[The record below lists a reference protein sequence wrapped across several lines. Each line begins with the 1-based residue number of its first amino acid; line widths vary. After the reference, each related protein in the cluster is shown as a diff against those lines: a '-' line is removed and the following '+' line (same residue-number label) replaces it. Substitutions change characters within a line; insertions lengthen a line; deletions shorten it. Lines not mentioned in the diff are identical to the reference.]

1 MTVPHYIADAAAKG
15 LQYRRDGLGGPGLA
29 DSTITAARRMAAG
42 TVSDQKIIL
51 ANAWSAR
58 HAVDLEAPKNSRR
71 SDPGFPGPGAVAHY
85 LWGIDPLNPAP
96 ARAWFARQA
105 EKLQAQPTAQMPT
118 PSWFKIRNAGT
129 SAEISIYEE
138 IGMGGVTPASF
149 ISQLTAL
156 GKIPITVRI
165 NSLGGSV
172 FDGLAIYNLLR
183 DHVGGVTIKIDGVAA
198 SMASVV
204 AMAGTRVIM
213 SESALMMIHNP
224 NSEVAGE
231 ASDLRNMAQVLDQ
244 VKNSLVAAYH
254 RKTKMAPNKIAIMM
268 DAETWMSATEA
279 LALGFIDAVE
289 KSAVVVAKFDISRMP
304 TLPAK
309 FQNLMSEPTNIPE
322 TPATPAP
329 VATPATTPTNATA
342 EEVAALTTQVAD
354 MMTEIHSLMA
364 ERDDLVAQ
372 LALAKST
379 MPAEPATPATAEAVA
394 TAQAERDQLAAQFAA
409 LNESATAAAIAYTNA
424 SKQLET
430 MTAQLATANAATVS
444 AKANAVRL
452 EALAGLRGVTAQ
464 SAAAPATQ
472 APAAANPQNFIDTL
486 NGLSGAAR
494 TEYFRA
500 NSAAIRSANRS
511 IKLT

>member
-1 MTVPHYIADAAAKG
+1 MIVPQYIADAAAKG
-15 LQYRRDGLGGPGLA
+15 LQYRRDGRGGPGLA
-29 DSTITAARRMAAG
+29 DSTITAARRMASG
-42 TVSDQKIIL
+42 TVSEEKVIL
-51 ANAWSAR
+51 ANAWGAR
-58 HAVDLEAPKNSRR
+58 HAVDLDVPKNSRR

-85 LWGIDPLNPAP
+85 LWGIDPVNPAP

-105 EKLQAQPTAQMPT
+105 KKLQQPTAQMPT
-118 PSWFKIRNAGT
+118 SSWFKISNAGT

-204 AMAGTRVIM
+204 AMAGTRVVM

-254 RKTKMAPNKIAIMM
+254 TKTKMSPNKIAAMM
-268 DAETWMSATEA
+268 DAETWMSAPEA

-289 KSAVVVAKFDISRMP
+289 KSAVVVAKFDTKRMP

-309 FQNLMSEPTNIPE
+309 FKNLMSEPTNIPVIPTAVMDE
-322 TPATPAP
+322 T
-329 VATPATTPTNATA
+329 V
-342 EEVAALTTQVAD
+342 ESLTVQVGE
-354 MMTEIHSLMA
+354 MMTQIHALMI
-364 ERDDLVAQ
+364 ERDGLVAQ
-372 LALAKST
+372 LALAQST
-379 MPAEPATPATAEAVA
+379 APVTPEDPEEAAAALATAKE
-394 TAQAERDQLAAQFAA
+394 ERDQLAAQFAA
-409 LNESATAAAIAYTNA
+409 LNDSATAAAIAYTAANQ
-424 SKQLET
+424 QLET

-464 SAAAPATQ
+464 GAASPAPVA
-472 APAAANPQNFIDTL
+472 ASPASPQHFIDTL
-486 NGLSGAAR
+486 NGLSGSAR

>member
-1 MTVPHYIADAAAKG
+1 MTVPQYIADAAAKG
-15 LQYRRDGLGGPGLA
+15 LQYRRDGRGGPGLA
-29 DSTITAARRMAAG
+29 DSTITAARRMASG
-42 TVSDQKIIL
+42 TVSDEKIIL
-51 ANAWSAR
+51 ANAWAAR
-58 HAVDLEAPKNSRR
+58 HAVDLDAPKNSRR

-85 LWGIDPLNPAP
+85 LWGIDPINPAP

-105 EKLQAQPTAQMPT
+105 EKLQQPTAQMPT
-118 PSWFKIRNAGT
+118 PSWFKISNAGT

-204 AMAGTRVIM
+204 AMAGTRVVM

-254 RKTKMAPNKIAIMM
+254 RKTKMAPNKIAMMM

-289 KSAVVVAKFDISRMP
+289 KSAVVVAKFDTKRMP

-309 FQNLMSEPTNIPE
+309 FKNLMSEPTNIPVIPTAVMEE
-322 TPATPAP
+322 T
-329 VATPATTPTNATA
+329 V
-342 EEVAALTTQVAD
+342 ESLTIQVGE
-354 MMTEIHSLMA
+354 MMTQIHALMI
-364 ERDDLVAQ
+364 ERDGLVAQ
-372 LALAKST
+372 LALAQST
-379 MPAEPATPATAEAVA
+379 APVTPADPEEAAAALA
-394 TAQAERDQLAAQFAA
+394 TAKEERDQLAAQFAA
-409 LNESATAAAIAYTNA
+409 LNDSATAAAIAYTAAN
-424 SKQLET
+424 KQLET
-430 MTAQLATANAATVS
+430 MTAQLATANAATIS

-464 SAAAPATQ
+464 GAASPV
-472 APAAANPQNFIDTL
+472 PVAASDSSPQHFIDTL
-486 NGLSGAAR
+486 NGLSGSAR

>member
-1 MTVPHYIADAAAKG
+1 MTVPKYIADAAAKG

-51 ANAWSAR
+51 ANAWAAR

-85 LWGIDPLNPAP
+85 LWGIDPVNPAP

-105 EKLQAQPTAQMPT
+105 EKLQAQPTAHMKTSPWY
-118 PSWFKIRNAGT
+118 SIRNAGT

-138 IGMGGVTPASF
+138 IGMGGVTPAAF
-149 ISQLTAL
+149 ISELAAL
-156 GKIPITVRI
+156 KSLPITVRI

-183 DHVGGVTIKIDGVAA
+183 DHVGGVTIRIDGVAA

-231 ASDLRNMAQVLDQ
+231 ASDLRNMAGVLDQ
-244 VKNSLVAAYH
+244 VKNSLVAAYQ
-254 RKTKMAPNKIAIMM
+254 RKTNLPPNRLAAMM
-268 DAETWMSATEA
+268 DAETWMSAADA
-279 LALGFIDAVE
+279 LELGFIDAIE
-289 KSAVVVAKFDISRMP
+289 KSALVAAKFDTARMP
-304 TLPAK
+304 NLPAK
-309 FQNLMSEPTNIPE
+309 FKNLMSQPT
-322 TPATPAP
+322 TPA
-329 VATPATTPTNATA
+329 TPTNATA

-354 MMTEIHSLMA
+354 LLAQITILIH
-364 ERDDLVAQ
+364 ERDELVSQ
-372 LALAKST
+372 LALAQST
-379 MPAEPATPATAEAVA
+379 LPVERSMPDVDPESAAAAIA

-452 EALAGLRGVTAQ
+452 EALAGLRGVTAA
-464 SAAAPATQ
+464 SAAS
-472 APAAANPQNFIDTL
+472 PAAVAASAASPQHFIDTL
-486 NGLSGAAR
+486 NGLSGSAR

-500 NSAAIRSANRS
+500 NSAAIRSANRA
-511 IKLT
+511 IKLS

>member
-1 MTVPHYIADAAAKG
+1 MTVPKYIADAAAKG
-15 LQYRRDGLGGPGLA
+15 LQYRRDGRGGPGLA
-29 DSTITAARRMAAG
+29 DSTITAARRMASG
-42 TVSDQKIIL
+42 TVSDEKIIL
-51 ANAWSAR
+51 ANAWAAR
-58 HAVDLEAPKNSRR
+58 HAVDLDAPKNSRR

-85 LWGIDPLNPAP
+85 LWGIDPVNPAP

-118 PSWFKIRNAGT
+118 PSWFKISNAGT

-254 RKTKMAPNKIAIMM
+254 TKTKMSPNKIAAMM
-268 DAETWMSATEA
+268 DAETWMSAPEA

-289 KSAVVVAKFDISRMP
+289 KSAVVVAKFDTKRMP

-322 TPATPAP
+322 TPAP
-329 VATPATTPTNATA
+329 VAIPATTPTNATA

-354 MMTEIHSLMA
+354 MMTEIHNLIA

-394 TAQAERDQLAAQFAA
+394 TAQAERDTLAAQFAA

-424 SKQLET
+424 SKQLES

-464 SAAAPATQ
+464 GAAAPA
-472 APAAANPQNFIDTL
+472 PVAASASSPQHFIDTL
-486 NGLSGAAR
+486 NGLSGSAR

-511 IKLT
+511 IKLL

>member
-1 MTVPHYIADAAAKG
+1 MTVPQYIADAAAKG
-15 LQYRRDGLGGPGLA
+15 LQYRRDGLGGAGLA
-29 DSTITAARRMAAG
+29 DSTITAARRLAAG
-42 TVSDQKIIL
+42 TVSDEKIIL
-51 ANAWSAR
+51 ANAWAAR
-58 HAVDLEAPKNSRR
+58 HAIDLEAPKNSRR

-105 EKLQAQPTAQMPT
+105 EKLKAQPTAHMKTSPWY
-118 PSWFKIRNAGT
+118 SIRNAGT

-138 IGMGGVTPASF
+138 IGMGGVTPAAF
-149 ISQLTAL
+149 ISELAAL
-156 GKIPITVRI
+156 KSLPITVRI

-231 ASDLRNMAQVLDQ
+231 ASDLRNMAGVLDQ
-244 VKNSLVAAYH
+244 VKNSLVAAYQ
-254 RKTKMAPNKIAIMM
+254 RKTNLPPNRLAAMM
-268 DAETWMSATEA
+268 DAETWMSAADA
-279 LALGFIDAVE
+279 LELGFIDAIE
-289 KSAVVVAKFDISRMP
+289 KSALVAAKFDTARMP
-304 TLPAK
+304 NLPAK
-309 FQNLMSEPTNIPE
+309 FKNLMSQPT
-322 TPATPAP
+322 TPA
-329 VATPATTPTNATA
+329 TPTNATA

-354 MMTEIHSLMA
+354 LLAQITILIH
-364 ERDDLVAQ
+364 ERDDLVSQ
-372 LALAKST
+372 LALAQST
-379 MPAEPATPATAEAVA
+379 LPVDPSMPDVDPESAAAAIA

-430 MTAQLATANAATVS
+430 MTAQLAAANAATVS

-452 EALAGLRGVTAQ
+452 EALAGLRGVTAA
-464 SAAAPATQ
+464 SAAS
-472 APAAANPQNFIDTL
+472 PAAVAASAASPQHFIDTL
-486 NGLSGAAR
+486 NGLSGSAR

-500 NSAAIRSANRS
+500 NSAAIRSANRA
-511 IKLT
+511 IKLS

>member
-1 MTVPHYIADAAAKG
+1 MTVPKYIADAAATG
-15 LQYRRDGLGGPGLA
+15 LAYRRDGLGGPGLA
-29 DSTITAARRMAAG
+29 DSTITAARRMASG
-42 TVSDQKIIL
+42 TVSDEKIIL
-51 ANAWSAR
+51 ANAWAAR
-58 HAVDLEAPKNSRR
+58 HAVDLDAPKNSRR

-85 LWGIDPLNPAP
+85 LWGIDPVNPAP

-105 EKLQAQPTAQMPT
+105 EKLQAKPTAQMPT
-118 PSWFKIRNAGT
+118 PSWFKISNAGT

-213 SESALMMIHNP
+213 SESALMMIHTP

-254 RKTKMAPNKIAIMM
+254 RKTKMAPNKIAMMM
-268 DAETWMSATEA
+268 DAETWMSAPEA

-289 KSAVVVAKFDISRMP
+289 KSAVVVAKFDTKRMP

-309 FQNLMSEPTNIPE
+309 FKNLMSEPTNIPE
-322 TPATPAP
+322 TPAP

-354 MMTEIHSLMA
+354 MMTEIHNLIA

-379 MPAEPATPATAEAVA
+379 MPADPITPATAEAVA
-394 TAQAERDQLAAQFAA
+394 TAQAERDTLAAQFAA

-424 SKQLET
+424 SKQLES
-430 MTAQLATANAATVS
+430 MTTALAAANAATVS

-452 EALAGLRGVTAQ
+452 EALAGLRGVTA
-464 SAAAPATQ
+464 STAAAPASTPVT
-472 APAAANPQNFIDTL
+472 ATSPQNFIDTL
-486 NGLSGAAR
+486 NGLSGSAR

-511 IKLT
+511 IKLL

>member
-1 MTVPHYIADAAAKG
+1 MTVPQYIADAAAKG

-29 DSTITAARRMAAG
+29 DSTITAARRLAAG

-51 ANAWSAR
+51 ANAWAAR
-58 HAVDLEAPKNSRR
+58 HAIDLEALKNSRR

-105 EKLQAQPTAQMPT
+105 EKLQAQPTAHMKTSPWY
-118 PSWFKIRNAGT
+118 SIRNAGT

-138 IGMGGVTPASF
+138 IGMGGVTPAAF
-149 ISQLTAL
+149 ISELAAL
-156 GKIPITVRI
+156 KSLPITVRI

-183 DHVGGVTIKIDGVAA
+183 DHVGGVTIRIDGVAA

-231 ASDLRNMAQVLDQ
+231 ASDLRNMAGVLDQ
-244 VKNSLVAAYH
+244 VKNSLVAAYQ
-254 RKTKMAPNKIAIMM
+254 RKTNLPPNRLAAMM
-268 DAETWMSATEA
+268 DAETWMSAADA
-279 LALGFIDAVE
+279 LELGFIDAIE
-289 KSAVVVAKFDISRMP
+289 KSALVAAKFDTARMP
-304 TLPAK
+304 NLPAK
-309 FQNLMSEPTNIPE
+309 FKNLMSQPT
-322 TPATPAP
+322 TPA
-329 VATPATTPTNATA
+329 TPTNATA

-354 MMTEIHSLMA
+354 LLAQITILIH
-364 ERDDLVAQ
+364 ERDELVSQ
-372 LALAKST
+372 LALAQST
-379 MPAEPATPATAEAVA
+379 LPVDPSMPDVDPESAAAAIA

-452 EALAGLRGVTAQ
+452 EALAGLRGVTAA
-464 SAAAPATQ
+464 SAAS
-472 APAAANPQNFIDTL
+472 PAAVAASAASPQHFIDTL
-486 NGLSGAAR
+486 NGLSGSAR

-500 NSAAIRSANRS
+500 NSAAIRSANRA
-511 IKLT
+511 IKLS

>member
-1 MTVPHYIADAAAKG
+1 MIVPQYIADAAAKG
-15 LQYRRDGLGGPGLA
+15 LQYRRDGRGGSGLA
-29 DSTITAARRMAAG
+29 DSTITAARRMASG

-51 ANAWSAR
+51 ANAWAAR
-58 HAVDLEAPKNSRR
+58 HAVDLDAPKNSRR

-85 LWGIDPLNPAP
+85 LWGIDPINPAP
-96 ARAWFARQA
+96 ARAWFARQT
-105 EKLQAQPTAQMPT
+105 EKLQQPTAQMPT
-118 PSWFKIRNAGT
+118 PSWFKISNAGT

-254 RKTKMAPNKIAIMM
+254 RKTKMAPNKIAMMM

-322 TPATPAP
+322 TP
-329 VATPATTPTNATA
+329 TA
-342 EEVAALTTQVAD
+342 EMHETVESLTVQVGE
-354 MMTEIHSLMA
+354 MMTQIHALMI
-364 ERDDLVAQ
+364 ERDGLVAQ
-372 LALAKST
+372 LALAQST
-379 MPAEPATPATAEAVA
+379 APVTPEDPEEAAAALATAKE
-394 TAQAERDQLAAQFAA
+394 ERDQLAAQFAA
-409 LNESATAAAIAYTNA
+409 LNDSATAAAIAYTAAN
-424 SKQLET
+424 KQLET

-452 EALAGLRGVTAQ
+452 EALAGLRGVTAS

-472 APAAANPQNFIDTL
+472 APAAANPQTFIDTL
-486 NGLSGAAR
+486 NGLSGSAR

>member
-1 MTVPHYIADAAAKG
+1 MTVPQYIADAAAKG

-51 ANAWSAR
+51 ANAWAAR
-58 HAVDLEAPKNSRR
+58 HAIDLEAPKNSRR

-85 LWGIDPLNPAP
+85 LWGIDPVNPAP

-105 EKLQAQPTAQMPT
+105 EKLQAQPTAHMKTSPWY
-118 PSWFKIRNAGT
+118 SIRNAGT

-138 IGMGGVTPASF
+138 IGMGGVTPAAF
-149 ISQLTAL
+149 ISELAAL
-156 GKIPITVRI
+156 KSLPITVRI

-231 ASDLRNMAQVLDQ
+231 ASDLRNMAGVLDQ
-244 VKNSLVAAYH
+244 VKNSLVAAYQ
-254 RKTKMAPNKIAIMM
+254 RKTNLPPNRLAAMM
-268 DAETWMSATEA
+268 DAETWMSAADA
-279 LALGFIDAVE
+279 LELGFIDAIE
-289 KSAVVVAKFDISRMP
+289 KSALVAAKFDTARMP
-304 TLPAK
+304 NLPAK
-309 FQNLMSEPTNIPE
+309 FKNLMSQPT
-322 TPATPAP
+322 TPA
-329 VATPATTPTNATA
+329 TPTNATA

-354 MMTEIHSLMA
+354 LLAQITILIH
-364 ERDDLVAQ
+364 ERDDLVSQ
-372 LALAKST
+372 LALAQST
-379 MPAEPATPATAEAVA
+379 LPVDPSMPAVDPESAAAAIA

-452 EALAGLRGVTAQ
+452 EALAGLRGVTAA
-464 SAAAPATQ
+464 SAAS
-472 APAAANPQNFIDTL
+472 PAAVAASAASPQHFIDTL
-486 NGLSGAAR
+486 NGLSGSAR

-500 NSAAIRSANRS
+500 NSAAIRSANRA
-511 IKLT
+511 IKLS

>member
-1 MTVPHYIADAAAKG
+1 MIVPQYIADAAAKG
-15 LQYRRDGLGGPGLA
+15 LQYRRDGRGGPGLA
-29 DSTITAARRMAAG
+29 DSTITAARRMASG
-42 TVSDQKIIL
+42 TVSEEKVIL
-51 ANAWSAR
+51 ANAWAAR
-58 HAVDLEAPKNSRR
+58 HAVDLDAPKNSRR

-85 LWGIDPLNPAP
+85 LWGIDPVNPAP
-96 ARAWFARQA
+96 ARAWFSRQA
-105 EKLQAQPTAQMPT
+105 KKLQQPTAQMPT
-118 PSWFKIRNAGT
+118 SSWFKIFNAGT

-204 AMAGTRVIM
+204 AMAGTRVVM

-254 RKTKMAPNKIAIMM
+254 TKTKMSPNKIAAMM

-289 KSAVVVAKFDISRMP
+289 KSAVVVAKFDTSRMP

-309 FQNLMSEPTNIPE
+309 FKNLMSQPT
-322 TPATPAP
+322 TPA
-329 VATPATTPTNATA
+329 TPTNATA

-354 MMTEIHSLMA
+354 LLAQITILIH
-364 ERDDLVAQ
+364 ERDDLVSQ
-372 LALAKST
+372 LALAQST
-379 MPAEPATPATAEAVA
+379 LPVDPSMPAMDPASAAAALA

-409 LNESATAAAIAYTNA
+409 LNDSATAAAIAYTAAN
-424 SKQLET
+424 KQLET

-464 SAAAPATQ
+464 GAASPAPVA
-472 APAAANPQNFIDTL
+472 ASPASPQHFIDTL
-486 NGLSGAAR
+486 NGLSGSAR

-500 NSAAIRSANRS
+500 NSAAIRSANRA
-511 IKLT
+511 IKLS

>member
-1 MTVPHYIADAAAKG
+1 MTVPKYIADAAAAG
-15 LQYRRDGLGGPGLA
+15 LAYRRNGLGGPGLA

-42 TVSDQKIIL
+42 TVSDEKIIL
-51 ANAWSAR
+51 ANAWAAR
-58 HAVDLEAPKNSRR
+58 HAVDLDASKNSRR
-71 SDPGFPGPGAVAHY
+71 NDPGFPGPGAVAHY
-85 LWGIDPLNPAP
+85 LWGIDPVNPAP

-105 EKLQAQPTAQMPT
+105 EKLQQPTAQMPT
-118 PSWFKIRNAGT
+118 PSWFKISNAGT

-204 AMAGTRVIM
+204 AMAGTRVVM

-254 RKTKMAPNKIAIMM
+254 TKTKMSPNKIAAMM

-289 KSAVVVAKFDISRMP
+289 KSAVVVAKFDTKRMP

-309 FQNLMSEPTNIPE
+309 FKNLMSEPT

-329 VATPATTPTNATA
+329 VAIPATTPTNATA

-354 MMTEIHSLMA
+354 LLGQITVLIH
-364 ERDDLVAQ
+364 ERDDLVGQ
-372 LALAKST
+372 LAIATST
-379 MPAEPATPATAEAVA
+379 MPVDPAMPATAEAVA
-394 TAQAERDQLAAQFAA
+394 TAQAERDNLAAQFAA

-424 SKQLET
+424 SKQLES

-452 EALAGLRGVTAQ
+452 EALAGLRGVTA
-464 SAAAPATQ
+464 STAAAPASTPVT
-472 APAAANPQNFIDTL
+472 ATSPQNFIDTL
-486 NGLSGAAR
+486 NGLSGSAR

-511 IKLT
+511 IKLL

>member
-1 MTVPHYIADAAAKG
+1 MTVPKYIADAAATG
-15 LQYRRDGLGGPGLA
+15 LAYRRDGLGGPGLA
-29 DSTITAARRMAAG
+29 DSTITAARRMASG

-51 ANAWSAR
+51 ANAWAAR
-58 HAVDLEAPKNSRR
+58 HAVDLDAPKNSRR

-85 LWGIDPLNPAP
+85 LWGIDPINPAP
-96 ARAWFARQA
+96 ARAWFARQT
-105 EKLQAQPTAQMPT
+105 EKLQQPTAKMPT

-254 RKTKMAPNKIAIMM
+254 RKTKMAPNKIAMMM

-279 LALGFIDAVE
+279 LELGFIDAVE
-289 KSAVVVAKFDISRMP
+289 KSAVVVAKFDSSRMP

-309 FQNLMSEPTNIPE
+309 FQNLMSEPT
-322 TPATPAP
+322 TPA
-329 VATPATTPTNATA
+329 TPTNATA

-354 MMTEIHSLMA
+354 LLAQITILIH
-364 ERDDLVAQ
+364 ERDDLVSQ
-372 LALAKST
+372 LALAQST
-379 MPAEPATPATAEAVA
+379 LPVDPSMPGVNPASAAEAVA
-394 TAQAERDQLAAQFAA
+394 TAQAERDTLAAQFAA
-409 LNESATAAAIAYTNA
+409 LNESATAAALAYTNA

-430 MTAQLATANAATVS
+430 MTTALAAANAATVS

-452 EALAGLRGVTAQ
+452 EALAGLRGVTA
-464 SAAAPATQ
+464 STAAAPASTPVT
-472 APAAANPQNFIDTL
+472 ATSPQNFIDTL
-486 NGLSGAAR
+486 NSLSGSAR

-511 IKLT
+511 IKLL

>member
-1 MTVPHYIADAAAKG
+1 MTVPKYIADAAATG
-15 LQYRRDGLGGPGLA
+15 LAYRRDGLGGPGLA

-51 ANAWSAR
+51 ANAWAAR
-58 HAVDLEAPKNSRR
+58 HAIDLEAPKNSRR
-71 SDPGFPGPGAVAHY
+71 SDPGLPGPGAVAHY

-105 EKLQAQPTAQMPT
+105 EKLQAQPTAHMKTSPWY
-118 PSWFKIRNAGT
+118 SIRNAGT

-138 IGMGGVTPASF
+138 IGMGGVTPAAF
-149 ISQLTAL
+149 ISELAAL
-156 GKIPITVRI
+156 KSLPITVRI

-231 ASDLRNMAQVLDQ
+231 ASDLRNMAGVLDQ
-244 VKNSLVAAYH
+244 VKNSLVAAYQ
-254 RKTKMAPNKIAIMM
+254 RKTNLPPNRLAAMM
-268 DAETWMSATEA
+268 DAETWMSAADA
-279 LALGFIDAVE
+279 LELGFIDAIE
-289 KSAVVVAKFDISRMP
+289 KSALVAAKFDTARMP
-304 TLPAK
+304 NLPAK
-309 FQNLMSEPTNIPE
+309 FKNLMSQPT
-322 TPATPAP
+322 TPA
-329 VATPATTPTNATA
+329 TPTNATA

-354 MMTEIHSLMA
+354 LLAQITILIH
-364 ERDDLVAQ
+364 ERDDLVSQ
-372 LALAKST
+372 LALAQST
-379 MPAEPATPATAEAVA
+379 LPVDPSMPAVDPASAAAAIA

>member
-1 MTVPHYIADAAAKG
+1 MTVPQYIADAAAIG
-15 LQYRRDGLGGPGLA
+15 LAYRRDGLGGPGLA

-58 HAVDLEAPKNSRR
+58 HAVDLDAPKNSRR

-85 LWGIDPLNPAP
+85 LWGIDPINPAP

-204 AMAGTRVIM
+204 AMAGTRVVM

-244 VKNSLVAAYH
+244 VKNSLVAAYQ
-254 RKTKMAPNKIAIMM
+254 RKTNLPPNKIAAMM

-289 KSAVVVAKFDISRMP
+289 KSAVVVAKFDTSRMP

-309 FQNLMSEPTNIPE
+309 FKNLMSEPT
-322 TPATPAP
+322 TPATPA
-329 VATPATTPTNATA
+329 TPTNATA

-354 MMTEIHSLMA
+354 LLAQITILIH
-364 ERDDLVAQ
+364 ERDDLVSQ
-372 LALAKST
+372 LALAQST
-379 MPAEPATPATAEAVA
+379 LPVDPAMPAVDPASAAAAIA

-452 EALAGLRGVTAQ
+452 EALAGLRGVTAL

>member
-1 MTVPHYIADAAAKG
+1 MTVPKYIADAAATG
-15 LQYRRDGLGGPGLA
+15 LAYRRDGLGGPGLA

-51 ANAWSAR
+51 ANAWAAR
-58 HAVDLEAPKNSRR
+58 HAVDLDAPKNSRR

-85 LWGIDPLNPAP
+85 LWGIDPINPAP

-254 RKTKMAPNKIAIMM
+254 RKTKMAPNKIAMMM
-268 DAETWMSATEA
+268 DAETWMSAPEA

-289 KSAVVVAKFDISRMP
+289 KSAVVVAKFDTKRMP

-309 FQNLMSEPTNIPE
+309 FKNLMSEPT
-322 TPATPAP
+322 TPA
-329 VATPATTPTNATA
+329 TPTNATA

-354 MMTEIHSLMA
+354 LLAQITILIH
-364 ERDDLVAQ
+364 ERDDLVSQ
-372 LALAKST
+372 LALAQST
-379 MPAEPATPATAEAVA
+379 LPVDPSMPAMDPASAAAALA

-409 LNESATAAAIAYTNA
+409 LNDSATAAAIAYTNA
-424 SKQLET
+424 SKQLES
-430 MTAQLATANAATVS
+430 MTTALAAANAATVS

-452 EALAGLRGVTAQ
+452 EALAGLRGVTA
-464 SAAAPATQ
+464 STAAAPASTPVT
-472 APAAANPQNFIDTL
+472 ATSPQNFIDTL
-486 NGLSGAAR
+486 NGLSGSAR

-511 IKLT
+511 IKLL

>member
-1 MTVPHYIADAAAKG
+1 MTVPKYIADAAATG
-15 LQYRRDGLGGPGLA
+15 LAYRRDGLGGDGLA

-51 ANAWSAR
+51 ANAWAAR
-58 HAVDLEAPKNSRR
+58 HAVDLDAPKNSRR
-71 SDPGFPGPGAVAHY
+71 NDPGFPGPGAVAHY
-85 LWGIDPLNPAP
+85 LWGIDPVNPAP

-105 EKLQAQPTAQMPT
+105 EKLQQPTAQMPT
-118 PSWFKIRNAGT
+118 SSWFKISNAGT

-254 RKTKMAPNKIAIMM
+254 RKTKMAPNKIAMMM
-268 DAETWMSATEA
+268 DAETWMSAPEA

-289 KSAVVVAKFDISRMP
+289 KSAVVVAKFDKKRMP

-309 FQNLMSEPTNIPE
+309 FQNLMSEPT
-322 TPATPAP
+322 TPA
-329 VATPATTPTNATA
+329 TPTNATA

-354 MMTEIHSLMA
+354 LLAQITILIH
-364 ERDDLVAQ
+364 ERDDLVSQ
-372 LALAKST
+372 LALAQST
-379 MPAEPATPATAEAVA
+379 LPVDPSMPAMDPASAAAALA

-424 SKQLET
+424 SKQLES
-430 MTAQLATANAATVS
+430 MTTALAAANAATVS

-452 EALAGLRGVTAQ
+452 EALAGLRGVTAS

-472 APAAANPQNFIDTL
+472 APAGANPQTFIDTL

>member
-1 MTVPHYIADAAAKG
+1 MTVPQYIADAAAKG

-51 ANAWSAR
+51 ANAWAAR

-105 EKLQAQPTAQMPT
+105 EKLQAQPTAHMKTSPWY
-118 PSWFKIRNAGT
+118 SIRNAGT

-138 IGMGGVTPASF
+138 IGMGGVTPAAF
-149 ISQLTAL
+149 ISELSAL
-156 GKIPITVRI
+156 KSLPITVRI

-183 DHVGGVTIKIDGVAA
+183 DHVGGVTVKIDGVAA

-231 ASDLRNMAQVLDQ
+231 ASDLRNMAGVLDQ
-244 VKNSLVAAYH
+244 VKNSLVAAYQ
-254 RKTKMAPNKIAIMM
+254 RKTNLPPNRLAAMM
-268 DAETWMSATEA
+268 DAETWMSAADA
-279 LALGFIDAVE
+279 LELGFIDAIE
-289 KSAVVVAKFDISRMP
+289 KSALVAAKFDTARMP
-304 TLPAK
+304 NLPAK
-309 FQNLMSEPTNIPE
+309 FKNLMSQPT
-322 TPATPAP
+322 TPA
-329 VATPATTPTNATA
+329 TPTNATA

-354 MMTEIHSLMA
+354 LLAQITILIH
-364 ERDDLVAQ
+364 ERDELVSQ
-372 LALAKST
+372 LALAQST
-379 MPAEPATPATAEAVA
+379 LPVDPSMPDVDPESAAAAIA

-430 MTAQLATANAATVS
+430 MTAQLAAANAATVS

-452 EALAGLRGVTAQ
+452 EALAGLRGVTAA
-464 SAAAPATQ
+464 SAAS
-472 APAAANPQNFIDTL
+472 PAAVAASAASPQHFIDTL
-486 NGLSGAAR
+486 NGLSGSAR

-500 NSAAIRSANRS
+500 NSAAIRSANRA
-511 IKLT
+511 IKLS

>member
-1 MTVPHYIADAAAKG
+1 MTVPKYIADAAATG
-15 LQYRRDGLGGPGLA
+15 LAYRRDGLGGPGLA

-254 RKTKMAPNKIAIMM
+254 RKTKMAPNKIAMMM
-268 DAETWMSATEA
+268 DAETWMSAPEA

-289 KSAVVVAKFDISRMP
+289 KSAVLVAKFDSSRMP

-309 FQNLMSEPTNIPE
+309 FKNLMSEPT
-322 TPATPAP
+322 TPA
-329 VATPATTPTNATA
+329 TPTNATA

-354 MMTEIHSLMA
+354 LLAQITVLIH
-364 ERDDLVAQ
+364 ERDDLVSQ
-372 LALAKST
+372 LALAQST
-379 MPAEPATPATAEAVA
+379 LPVDPSMPGVNPASAAEAVA
-394 TAQAERDQLAAQFAA
+394 TAQAERDTLAAQFAA

-424 SKQLET
+424 SKQLES
-430 MTAQLATANAATVS
+430 MTTALAAANAATVS

-472 APAAANPQNFIDTL
+472 APAATNPQTFIDTL
-486 NGLSGAAR
+486 NGLSGSAR

-500 NSAAIRSANRS
+500 NSEAIRSANRS
-511 IKLT
+511 IKLL

>member
-1 MTVPHYIADAAAKG
+1 MTVPQYIADAAAKG
-15 LQYRRDGLGGPGLA
+15 LQYRRDGLGGAGLA
-29 DSTITAARRMAAG
+29 DSTITAARRLAAG
-42 TVSDQKIIL
+42 TVSDEKIIL
-51 ANAWSAR
+51 ANAWAAR

-85 LWGIDPLNPAP
+85 LWGIDPVNPAP

-105 EKLQAQPTAQMPT
+105 EKLQAQPTAHMKTSPWY
-118 PSWFKIRNAGT
+118 SIRNAGT

-138 IGMGGVTPASF
+138 IGMGGVTPAAF
-149 ISQLTAL
+149 ISELAAL
-156 GKIPITVRI
+156 KSLPITVRI

-231 ASDLRNMAQVLDQ
+231 ASDLRNMAGVLDQ
-244 VKNSLVAAYH
+244 VKNSLVAAYQ
-254 RKTKMAPNKIAIMM
+254 RKTNLPPNKIAMMM
-268 DAETWMSATEA
+268 DAETWMSAPEA
-279 LALGFIDAVE
+279 LALGFIDAIE
-289 KSAVVVAKFDISRMP
+289 KSALVAAKFDTARMP
-304 TLPAK
+304 NLPLK
-309 FQNLMSEPTNIPE
+309 FKNLMSQPT
-322 TPATPAP
+322 TPA
-329 VATPATTPTNATA
+329 TPTNATA

-354 MMTEIHSLMA
+354 LLAQITLLIH
-364 ERDDLVAQ
+364 ERDDLVSQ
-372 LALAKST
+372 LALAQST
-379 MPAEPATPATAEAVA
+379 LPVDPSMPAVDPASAAAAIA

-430 MTAQLATANAATVS
+430 MTAQLAAANAATVS

-452 EALAGLRGVTAQ
+452 EALAGLRGVTAS

-500 NSAAIRSANRS
+500 NSAAIRLANRS

>member
-1 MTVPHYIADAAAKG
+1 MIVPQYIADAAAKG
-15 LQYRRDGLGGPGLA
+15 LQYRRDGRGGSGLA
-29 DSTITAARRMAAG
+29 DSTITAARRMASG
-42 TVSDQKIIL
+42 TVSEEKVIL
-51 ANAWSAR
+51 ANAWAAR
-58 HAVDLEAPKNSRR
+58 HAVDLDAKKNSQR

-85 LWGIDPLNPAP
+85 LWGIDPVNPAP

-105 EKLQAQPTAQMPT
+105 KKLQQPTAQMPT
-118 PSWFKIRNAGT
+118 PSWFKISNAGT

-224 NSEVAGE
+224 ASEVAGE

-254 RKTKMAPNKIAIMM
+254 RKTKMAPNKIAMMM
-268 DAETWMSATEA
+268 DAETWMSAPEA

-289 KSAVVVAKFDISRMP
+289 KSAVVVAKFDTKRMP

-309 FQNLMSEPTNIPE
+309 FKNLMSEPTNIPVI
-322 TPATPAP
+322 P
-329 VATPATTPTNATA
+329 TA
-342 EEVAALTTQVAD
+342 EMHTVESLTVQVGE
-354 MMTEIHSLMA
+354 MMTQIHALMI
-364 ERDDLVAQ
+364 ERDGLVAQ
-372 LALAKST
+372 LALAQST
-379 MPAEPATPATAEAVA
+379 APVTPADPEEAAAALA
-394 TAQAERDQLAAQFAA
+394 TAKEERDQLAAQFAA
-409 LNESATAAAIAYTNA
+409 LNDSATAAAIAYTAAN
-424 SKQLET
+424 KQLET

-464 SAAAPATQ
+464 GAASPAPVAASAAS
-472 APAAANPQNFIDTL
+472 PQHFIDTL
-486 NGLSGAAR
+486 NGLSGSAR

-500 NSAAIRSANRS
+500 NSAAIRSANRA
-511 IKLT
+511 IKLS

>member
-1 MTVPHYIADAAAKG
+1 MTVPQYIADAAAKG

-51 ANAWSAR
+51 ANAWAAR

-96 ARAWFARQA
+96 ARAWFARQT
-105 EKLQAQPTAQMPT
+105 EKLQAQPTAHMKTSPWY
-118 PSWFKIRNAGT
+118 SIRNAGT

-138 IGMGGVTPASF
+138 IGMGGVTPAAF
-149 ISQLTAL
+149 ISELAAL
-156 GKIPITVRI
+156 KSLPITVRI

-231 ASDLRNMAQVLDQ
+231 ASDLRNMAGVLDQ
-244 VKNSLVAAYH
+244 VKNSLVAAYQ
-254 RKTKMAPNKIAIMM
+254 RKTNLPPNRLAAMM
-268 DAETWMSATEA
+268 DAETWMSAADA
-279 LALGFIDAVE
+279 LELGFIDAIE
-289 KSAVVVAKFDISRMP
+289 KSALVAAKFDTARMP
-304 TLPAK
+304 NLPAK
-309 FQNLMSEPTNIPE
+309 FKNLMSQPT
-322 TPATPAP
+322 TPA
-329 VATPATTPTNATA
+329 TPTNATA

-354 MMTEIHSLMA
+354 LLAQITILIH
-364 ERDDLVAQ
+364 ERDDLVSQ
-372 LALAKST
+372 LALAQST
-379 MPAEPATPATAEAVA
+379 LPVDPSMPAVDPESAAAAIA

-430 MTAQLATANAATVS
+430 MTAQLAAANAATVS

-452 EALAGLRGVTAQ
+452 EALAGLRGVTAA
-464 SAAAPATQ
+464 SAAS
-472 APAAANPQNFIDTL
+472 PAAVAASAASPQHFIDTL
-486 NGLSGAAR
+486 NGLSGSAR

-500 NSAAIRSANRS
+500 NSAAIRSANRA
-511 IKLT
+511 IKLS

>member
-1 MTVPHYIADAAAKG
+1 MIVPQYIADAAAKG
-15 LQYRRDGLGGPGLA
+15 LQYRRDGRGGPGLA
-29 DSTITAARRMAAG
+29 DSTITAARRMASG
-42 TVSDQKIIL
+42 TVSEEKVIL
-51 ANAWSAR
+51 ANAWGAR
-58 HAVDLEAPKNSRR
+58 HAVDLDVPKNSRR

-85 LWGIDPLNPAP
+85 LWGIDPVNPAP

-105 EKLQAQPTAQMPT
+105 KKLQQPTAQMPT
-118 PSWFKIRNAGT
+118 SSWFKISNAGT

-204 AMAGTRVIM
+204 AMAGTRVVM

-224 NSEVAGE
+224 NSEVAGQ

-254 RKTKMAPNKIAIMM
+254 TKTKMSPNKIAAMM
-268 DAETWMSATEA
+268 DAETWMSAPEA

-289 KSAVVVAKFDISRMP
+289 KSAVVVAKFDTKRMP

-309 FQNLMSEPTNIPE
+309 FKNLMSEPTNIPVIPTAVMDE
-322 TPATPAP
+322 T
-329 VATPATTPTNATA
+329 V
-342 EEVAALTTQVAD
+342 ESLTVQVGE
-354 MMTEIHSLMA
+354 MMTQIHALMI
-364 ERDDLVAQ
+364 ERDGLVAQ
-372 LALAKST
+372 LALAQST
-379 MPAEPATPATAEAVA
+379 APVTPEDPEEAAAALATAKE
-394 TAQAERDQLAAQFAA
+394 ERDQLAAQFAA
-409 LNESATAAAIAYTNA
+409 LNDSATAAAIAYTAANQ
-424 SKQLET
+424 QLET

-464 SAAAPATQ
+464 GAASPAPVA
-472 APAAANPQNFIDTL
+472 ASPASPQHFIDTL
-486 NGLSGAAR
+486 NGLSGSAR

>member
-1 MTVPHYIADAAAKG
+1 MTVPQYIADAAAKG
-15 LQYRRDGLGGPGLA
+15 LQYRRDGLGGAGLA
-29 DSTITAARRMAAG
+29 DSTITAARRLAAG
-42 TVSDQKIIL
+42 TVSDEKIIL
-51 ANAWSAR
+51 ANAWAAR

-85 LWGIDPLNPAP
+85 LWGIDPVNPAP

-105 EKLQAQPTAQMPT
+105 EKLQAQPTAHMKTSPWY
-118 PSWFKIRNAGT
+118 SIRNAGT

-138 IGMGGVTPASF
+138 IGMGGVTPAAF
-149 ISQLTAL
+149 ISELAAL
-156 GKIPITVRI
+156 KSLPITVRI

-231 ASDLRNMAQVLDQ
+231 ASDLRNMAGVLDQ
-244 VKNSLVAAYH
+244 VKNSLVAAYQ
-254 RKTKMAPNKIAIMM
+254 RKTNLPPNRLAAMM
-268 DAETWMSATEA
+268 DAETWMSAPEA
-279 LALGFIDAVE
+279 LALGFIDAIE
-289 KSAVVVAKFDISRMP
+289 KSALVAAKFDTARMP
-304 TLPAK
+304 NLPAK
-309 FQNLMSEPTNIPE
+309 FKNLMSQPT
-322 TPATPAP
+322 TPA
-329 VATPATTPTNATA
+329 TPTNATA

-354 MMTEIHSLMA
+354 LLAQITILIH
-364 ERDDLVAQ
+364 ERDDLVSQ
-372 LALAKST
+372 LALAQST
-379 MPAEPATPATAEAVA
+379 LPVDPSMPDVDPESAAAAIA

-430 MTAQLATANAATVS
+430 MTAQLAAANAATVS

-452 EALAGLRGVTAQ
+452 EALAGLRGVTAA
-464 SAAAPATQ
+464 SAAS
-472 APAAANPQNFIDTL
+472 PAAVAASAASPQHFIDTL
-486 NGLSGAAR
+486 NGLSGSAR

-500 NSAAIRSANRS
+500 NSAAIRSANRA
-511 IKLT
+511 IKLS

>member
-1 MTVPHYIADAAAKG
+1 MTVPQYIADAAAKG
-15 LQYRRDGLGGPGLA
+15 LQYRRDGRGGPGLA
-29 DSTITAARRMAAG
+29 DSTITAARRMASG
-42 TVSDQKIIL
+42 TVSDEKIIL
-51 ANAWSAR
+51 ANAWAAR
-58 HAVDLEAPKNSRR
+58 HAVDLDAPKNSRR

-85 LWGIDPLNPAP
+85 LWGIDPINPAP

-105 EKLQAQPTAQMPT
+105 QKLQQPTAQMPT
-118 PSWFKIRNAGT
+118 PSWFKISNAGT

-138 IGMGGVTPASF
+138 IGMGGVTPAAF

-254 RKTKMAPNKIAIMM
+254 RKTKMAPNKIAMMM
-268 DAETWMSATEA
+268 DAETWMSAPEA

-289 KSAVVVAKFDISRMP
+289 KSAVVVAKFDTKRMP

-309 FQNLMSEPTNIPE
+309 FKNLMSEPTNIPE
-322 TPATPAP
+322 TPAP

-354 MMTEIHSLMA
+354 MMTEIHNLIT

-379 MPAEPATPATAEAVA
+379 MPAEPMTPATAEAVA
-394 TAQAERDQLAAQFAA
+394 TAQAERDTLAAQFAA
-409 LNESATAAAIAYTNA
+409 LNESATAAASAYTNA
-424 SKQLET
+424 SKQLES
-430 MTAQLATANAATVS
+430 MTTALAAANAATVS

-452 EALAGLRGVTAQ
+452 EALAGLRGVTA
-464 SAAAPATQ
+464 STAAAPATQ
-472 APAAANPQNFIDTL
+472 ASAPANPQTFIDTL

-500 NSAAIRSANRS
+500 HSAAIRSANRS

>member
-1 MTVPHYIADAAAKG
+1 MTVPKYIADAAATG
-15 LQYRRDGLGGPGLA
+15 LAYRRDGLGGDGLA

-51 ANAWSAR
+51 ANAWAAR
-58 HAVDLEAPKNSRR
+58 HAVDLDAPQNSRR
-71 SDPGFPGPGAVAHY
+71 NDPGFPGPGAVAHY
-85 LWGIDPLNPAP
+85 LWGIDPVNPAP

-105 EKLQAQPTAQMPT
+105 EKLQQPTAQMPT
-118 PSWFKIRNAGT
+118 PSWFKISNAGT

-254 RKTKMAPNKIAIMM
+254 TKTKMAPNKIAAMM

-279 LALGFIDAVE
+279 LELGFIDAVE

-322 TPATPAP
+322 TPAP

-354 MMTEIHSLMA
+354 MMTEIHNLIA

-379 MPAEPATPATAEAVA
+379 MPVDPVTPATAEAVA
-394 TAQAERDQLAAQFAA
+394 TAQAERDTLAAQFAA

-424 SKQLET
+424 SKQLES
-430 MTAQLATANAATVS
+430 MTTALAAANAATVS

-472 APAAANPQNFIDTL
+472 APAAANPQTFIDTL
-486 NGLSGAAR
+486 NGLSGSAR

-511 IKLT
+511 IKLL

>member
-1 MTVPHYIADAAAKG
+1 MTVPQYIADAAAKG

-51 ANAWSAR
+51 ANAWAAR

-85 LWGIDPLNPAP
+85 LWGIDPVNPAP

-105 EKLQAQPTAQMPT
+105 EKLQAQPTAHMKTSPWY
-118 PSWFKIRNAGT
+118 SIRNAGT

-138 IGMGGVTPASF
+138 IGMGGVTPAAF
-149 ISQLTAL
+149 ISELAAL
-156 GKIPITVRI
+156 KSLPITVRI

-183 DHVGGVTIKIDGVAA
+183 DHVGGVTIRIDGVAA

-231 ASDLRNMAQVLDQ
+231 ASDLRNMAGVLDQ
-244 VKNSLVAAYH
+244 VKNSLVAAYQ
-254 RKTKMAPNKIAIMM
+254 RKTNLPPNRLAAMM
-268 DAETWMSATEA
+268 DAETWMSAADA
-279 LALGFIDAVE
+279 LELGFIDAIE
-289 KSAVVVAKFDISRMP
+289 KSALVAAKFDTARMP
-304 TLPAK
+304 NLPAK
-309 FQNLMSEPTNIPE
+309 FKNLMSQPT
-322 TPATPAP
+322 TPA
-329 VATPATTPTNATA
+329 TPTNATA

-354 MMTEIHSLMA
+354 LLAQITILIH
-364 ERDDLVAQ
+364 ERDDLVSQ
-372 LALAKST
+372 LALAQST
-379 MPAEPATPATAEAVA
+379 LPVDPSMPDVDPESAAAAIA

-452 EALAGLRGVTAQ
+452 EALAGLRGVTAA
-464 SAAAPATQ
+464 SAAS
-472 APAAANPQNFIDTL
+472 PAAVAASAASPQHFIDTL
-486 NGLSGAAR
+486 NGLSGSAR

-500 NSAAIRSANRS
+500 NSAAIRSANRA
-511 IKLT
+511 IKLS

>member
-1 MTVPHYIADAAAKG
+1 MTVPKYIADAAATG
-15 LQYRRDGLGGPGLA
+15 LAYRRDGLGGPGLA

-51 ANAWSAR
+51 ANAWAAR
-58 HAVDLEAPKNSRR
+58 HAVDLDAPKNSRR

-85 LWGIDPLNPAP
+85 LWGIDPINPAP

-105 EKLQAQPTAQMPT
+105 EKLQAQPTAHMKTSPWY
-118 PSWFKIRNAGT
+118 SIRNAGT

-138 IGMGGVTPASF
+138 IGMGGITPAAF
-149 ISQLTAL
+149 ISELAAL
-156 GKIPITVRI
+156 KSLPITVRI

-231 ASDLRNMAQVLDQ
+231 ASDLRNMAGVLDQ
-244 VKNSLVAAYH
+244 VKNSLVAAYQ
-254 RKTKMAPNKIAIMM
+254 RKTNLPPNRLAAMM
-268 DAETWMSATEA
+268 DAETWMSAADA
-279 LALGFIDAVE
+279 LELGFIDAIE
-289 KSAVVVAKFDISRMP
+289 KSALVAAKFDTARMP
-304 TLPAK
+304 NLPAK
-309 FQNLMSEPTNIPE
+309 FKNLMSQPT
-322 TPATPAP
+322 TPA
-329 VATPATTPTNATA
+329 TPTNATA

-354 MMTEIHSLMA
+354 LLAQITILIH
-364 ERDDLVAQ
+364 ERDDLVSQ
-372 LALAKST
+372 LALAQST
-379 MPAEPATPATAEAVA
+379 LPVDPSMPAVDPASAAAAIA

-430 MTAQLATANAATVS
+430 MTAQLAAANAATVS

-464 SAAAPATQ
+464 SAAGPATQ

>member
-1 MTVPHYIADAAAKG
+1 MTVPQYIADAAAKG

-29 DSTITAARRMAAG
+29 DSTITAARRLAAG

-51 ANAWSAR
+51 ANAWAAR

-105 EKLQAQPTAQMPT
+105 EKLQAKPTAHMKTSPWY
-118 PSWFKIRNAGT
+118 SIRNAGT

-138 IGMGGVTPASF
+138 IGMGGVTPAAF
-149 ISQLTAL
+149 ISELTAL
-156 GKIPITVRI
+156 KSLPITVRI

-183 DHVGGVTIKIDGVAA
+183 DHVGGVTVKIDGVAA

-231 ASDLRNMAQVLDQ
+231 ASDLRNMAGVLDQ
-244 VKNSLVAAYH
+244 VKNSLVAAYQ
-254 RKTKMAPNKIAIMM
+254 RKTNLPPNRLAAMM
-268 DAETWMSATEA
+268 DAETWMSAPEA

-289 KSAVVVAKFDISRMP
+289 KSAVVVAKFDTARMP
-304 TLPAK
+304 NLPAK
-309 FQNLMSEPTNIPE
+309 FKNLMSQPT
-322 TPATPAP
+322 TPA
-329 VATPATTPTNATA
+329 TPTNATA

-354 MMTEIHSLMA
+354 LLAQITILIH
-364 ERDDLVAQ
+364 ERDDLVSQ
-372 LALAKST
+372 LALAQST
-379 MPAEPATPATAEAVA
+379 LPVDPSMPAVDPESAAAAIA

-430 MTAQLATANAATVS
+430 MTAQLAAANAATVS

-452 EALAGLRGVTAQ
+452 EALAGLRGVTAA
-464 SAAAPATQ
+464 SAAS
-472 APAAANPQNFIDTL
+472 PAAVAASAASPQHFIDTL
-486 NGLSGAAR
+486 NGLSGSAR

-500 NSAAIRSANRS
+500 NSAAIRSANRA
-511 IKLT
+511 IKLS

>member
-1 MTVPHYIADAAAKG
+1 MTVPKYIADAAAIG
-15 LQYRRDGLGGPGLA
+15 LAYRRDGLGGPGLA

-42 TVSDQKIIL
+42 TVSDEKIML
-51 ANAWSAR
+51 ANAWAAR
-58 HAVDLEAPKNSRR
+58 HAVDLDASKNSRR

-85 LWGIDPLNPAP
+85 LWGIDPVNPAP

-105 EKLQAQPTAQMPT
+105 EKLQAQPDAHMKTSPWY
-118 PSWFKIRNAGT
+118 SIRNAGT

-138 IGMGGVTPASF
+138 IGMGGVTPAAF
-149 ISQLTAL
+149 ISELAAFKSL
-156 GKIPITVRI
+156 PITVRI

-183 DHVGGVTIKIDGVAA
+183 DHVGGVTIRIDGVAA

-231 ASDLRNMAQVLDQ
+231 ASDLRNMAGVLDQ

-254 RKTKMAPNKIAIMM
+254 RKTKIAPNKIAMMM
-268 DAETWMSATEA
+268 DAETWMSAPEA
-279 LALGFIDAVE
+279 LALGFIDAIE
-289 KSAVVVAKFDISRMP
+289 KSAVVVAKFDTKRMP
-304 TLPAK
+304 TLPDK
-309 FQNLMSEPTNIPE
+309 FKNLMSEPT
-322 TPATPAP
+322 TPA
-329 VATPATTPTNATA
+329 PATTPTNATA

-354 MMTEIHSLMA
+354 LLGQITVLIQ
-364 ERDDLVAQ
+364 ERDDLVGQ
-372 LALAKST
+372 LAVATST
-379 MPAEPATPATAEAVA
+379 MPVDPAMPATADAVA
-394 TAQAERDQLAAQFAA
+394 SAQAERDQLAAQFAA

-424 SKQLET
+424 SKQLES
-430 MTAQLATANAATVS
+430 MTTALAAANAATVS

-452 EALAGLRGVTAQ
+452 EALAGLRGVTAS

-472 APAAANPQNFIDTL
+472 ATAAADPQNFIDVL